1 VETVTLKNEQG
12 KPIEAAWRSPAG
24 KGLEVKVPLNE
35 ESPGKVTILV
45 KQYGV
50 GKADE
55 VELHSYAEA
64 AHLDKFAINAGDSE
78 ATLSGTRL
86 DQVAAVDLIGIRFA
100 PSALVRVDTKDK
112 LRLSTTAS
120 DTSTLH
126 AGDKVTARTWLKDGL
141 VLNLETTIDS
151 PRPKVTLLNKSIQS
165 GPSPSA
171 IQLGDQDELPQEG
184 KLSFFLKTEVP
195 DRFSRTQKID
205 VATNGSYNISLSL
218 DDGSLLAQDAHTV
231 MATLDPLKSFGPS
244 VFGPLRFRAVDG
256 EVDKHT
262 HAPSMRCPAQQG
274 KRASG
279 LWV

>member
-1 VETVTLKNEQG
+1 VHWPK
-12 KPIEAAWRSPAG
+12 
-24 KGLEVKVPLNE
+24 
-35 ESPGKVTILV
+35 
-45 KQYGV
+45 
-50 GKADE
+50 
-55 VELHSYAEA
+55 
-64 AHLDKFAINAGDSE
+64 
-78 ATLSGTRL
+78 
-86 DQVAAVDLIGIRFA
+86 AAVHPPIPLQPIPTSWVSLLG
-100 PSALVRVDTKDK
+100 PCGTCQ
-112 LRLSTTAS
+112 LSTTAS

-126 AGDKVTARTWLKDGL
+126 AGDIVTARTWLKDG
-141 VLNLETTIDS
+141 DS

-195 DRFSRTQKID
+195 DRFSRTQKIE
-205 VATNGSYNISLSL
+205 VATTDGSYNISLSL

-244 VFGPLRFRAVDG
+244 AFGPLRFRAVDG